1 MPRRRKIKAH
11 WKSVFNNKE
20 SGEFTATFDFKGK
33 GLDPITGHM
42 RVIHSAAAD
51 YFNWYVESNDS
62 GTLDS
67 GDRGL
72 ISGQATKSNTDSFYN
87 RATRRPGRLVIQ
99 ELKDDDLKV
108 IIRSGNT
115 KAVVEDFGS
124 WSTFSNLWAVL
135 SDL

>member
-1 MPRRRKIKAH
+1 MSKKRKIKAS
-11 WKSVFNNKE
+11 WPSVPWDKE
-20 SGEFTATFDFKGK
+20 HEEFTATFDFKAK

-42 RVIHSAAAD
+42 RVIYSAAPD
-51 YFNWYVESNDS
+51 YFSWFIESNNS

-72 ISGQATKSNTDSFYN
+72 ISGQATKSNTDSFYD
-87 RATRRPGRLVIQ
+87 RATRKPGRLIIK
-99 ELKDDDLKV
+99 ELNNDDLKA

-115 KAVVEDFGS
+115 KAVVEDFGG
-124 WSTFSNLWAVL
+124 WTFSELWAVL

>member
-20 SGEFTATFDFKGK
+20 SGEFIATFDFKGK

-42 RVIHSAAAD
+42 RVIHSAAPD

-62 GTLDS
+62 GTFDW
-67 GDRGL
+67 GDKGL
-72 ISGQATKSNTDSFYN
+72 ISGQATKSNTDSFYD

-99 ELKDDDLKV
+99 ELKNDDLKV
-108 IIRSGNT
+108 IISSGNT
-115 KAVVEDFGS
+115 KAVIEDFGG
-124 WSTFSNLWAVL
+124 WTFSELWAAL
-135 SDL
+135 SDI